1 MCPSTIK
8 NASMIPSATGPSP
21 AESWQAA
28 LSLHAS
34 GQYAEALAG
43 LARLLQSE
51 PSYPQAL
58 ELASVCAHRLR
69 RHDGTQAAT
78 PSGGDRIDRA
88 VAYNELGSWFYGD
101 GQAALAERA
110 FREALSSRPDW
121 PVAMTNLGIALRV
134 QHRYEEAETILRRA
148 RELAPSD
155 PRARNASGL
164 LLWNLKRLEEAE
176 AQYREAIRLDAEFRD
191 AHNNLGLL
199 LMDLNRLAEAQAA
212 FERALAI
219 DPAVPEGHNNLGN
232 ALKQQGRIPDAI
244 AAYRQALALRPDYP
258 AARANLALPLLQTG
272 EYGQGWALYESRHDA
287 ALGSHYT
294 NQPPLPWP
302 RWTGEPLAGKSVLVW
317 PEQGFGDV
325 LQFCRYLTL
334 LKARGA
340 ARVGVACQPA
350 LARLLGSLEGVDA
363 VYPLDGQSTIARHDC
378 WCFVMS
384 LPHLFGTTVE
394 TIPAPMPYL
403 QAPAGL
409 PRQWQARLPEGRFRV
424 GIVWAGDPRRYEP
437 ASNAV
442 DQRRSMSA
450 RMFTPILRV
459 PGVTFV
465 SLQKGETT
473 QGQIADLPPDL
484 RPFDPMDGVQDFA
497 DTAAIIEC
505 LDLVITVDTSMA
517 HLAGALNKP
526 VWILSRYDACW
537 RWLGGRS
544 DSPWYP
550 SARLFHQ
557 TEPGNWEPVI
567 ERVTAALAGMLA
579 SPVQSA

>member
-1 MCPSTIK
+1 M
-8 NASMIPSATGPSP
+8 NPSAIGPSP
-21 AESWQAA
+21 AESWQAT
-28 LSLHAS
+28 LSLHSS

-43 LARLLQSE
+43 LDRLLEAE
-51 PSYPQAL
+51 PSWPQAL
-58 ELASVCAHRLR
+58 ELASVCLHRLR
-69 RHDGTQAAT
+69 RHDGTRAAT
-78 PSGGDRIDRA
+78 PSPEEQIDHA
-88 VAYNELGSWFYGD
+88 AAYNDLGYRFYGS
-101 GQAALAERA
+101 GRATLAERA
-110 FREALSSRPDW
+110 FREALSIRPDW

-134 QHRYEEAETILRRA
+134 QHRYEEAEAILQKTRDM
-148 RELAPSD
+148 APSYA
-155 PRARNASGL
+155 RARNASGL
-164 LLWNLKRLEEAE
+164 LLWNLKRLSEAE
-176 AQYREAIRLDAEFRD
+176 AQYREAIRLDPDFRD

-199 LMDLNRLAEAQAA
+199 LMDLNRLPEAQAE

-219 DPAVPEGHNNLGN
+219 DPLIPEGHNNLGN
-232 ALKQQGRIPDAI
+232 ALKQQGRTAAAI

-258 AARANLALPLLQTG
+258 AAKANLALPLLQNG
-272 EYGQGWALYESRHDA
+272 EYGEGWALYESRHDA

-294 NQPPLPWP
+294 NQPSVPWP
-302 RWTGEPLAGKSVLVW
+302 RWNGEPLAGKSVLVW

-325 LQFCRYLTL
+325 LQFCRYVGL

-340 ARVGVACQPA
+340 ERVGIACQPA
-350 LARLLGSLEGVDA
+350 LARLLESLEGVDA
-363 VYPLDGQSTIARHDC
+363 VYPLDGQSTIDRHDC

-384 LPHLFGTTVE
+384 LPYLLGTTVE
-394 TIPAPMPYL
+394 TIPATMPYV

-409 PRQWQARLPEGRFRV
+409 AQEWQKRLPEGSLRV

-437 ASNAV
+437 ASNAI

-450 RMFTPILRV
+450 RRFAPILRV

-473 QGQIADLPPDL
+473 QRQIADLPPEL

-537 RWLGGRS
+537 RWLGERS

-550 SARLFHQ
+550 SARLFRQ
-557 TEPGNWEPVI
+557 TRPGDWEPVI
-567 ERVTAALAGMLA
+567 ERVTEALAGLQA
-579 SPVQSA
+579 SAAHP